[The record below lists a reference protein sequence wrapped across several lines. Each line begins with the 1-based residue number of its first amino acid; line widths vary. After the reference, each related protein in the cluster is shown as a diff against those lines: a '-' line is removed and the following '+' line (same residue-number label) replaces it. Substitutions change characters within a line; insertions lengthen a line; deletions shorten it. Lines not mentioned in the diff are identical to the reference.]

1 VREQRHW
8 IPGASEP
15 AGPGRNSAGLALFRY
30 DTRCGVVLGH
40 TGNTLGYTQ
49 LMAATPD
56 GRRALTF
63 SLTTQVNQ
71 AGNAALLR
79 KLRAVEED
87 AVCALLGTN
96 GL

>member
-1 VREQRHW
+1 
-8 IPGASEP
+8 
-15 AGPGRNSAGLALFRY
+15 
-30 DTRCGVVLGH
+30 
-40 TGNTLGYTQ
+40 
-49 LMAATPD
+49 MAATPD

-87 AVCALLGTN
+87 AVCALLGAN
-96 GL
+96 GS